1 MRLNNLNVD
10 SNLQSEIE
18 YGSLEF
24 PLEVFFDEP
33 YKYDIGFIRWHWH
46 KEIQFAFVK
55 RGVVEL
61 SFLDKSFTLSEGNG
75 IFINSNVL
83 HQVKPITQD
92 SIVIDIVFDPIL
104 ISGHNLSVI
113 DKKYVYPIVS
123 NDSLNFIIFDNNIE
137 WNKDIIMKLYDIYN
151 LYEKKEFAYELS
163 VKNFLCSLWLNLASN
178 LIPNLNSKSTSS
190 KLDEERIKA
199 MLEYIH
205 NNFSNKVTLEDIA
218 TSVHISKSECCRCF
232 KKYLRM
238 SPFEYL
244 MQYRVIEASSI
255 LKSTSKTLSEV
266 MSLVG
271 FNDASYFTK
280 IFKRFTNYTPTDY
293 RKKI

>member
-1 MRLNNLNVD
+1 MNNLDVD

-18 YGSLEF
+18 YGSFEF

-46 KEIQFAFVK
+46 KEVQFAFVK

-61 SFLDKSFTLSEGNG
+61 SFFDRSFTLPEGSG

-92 SIVIDIVFDPIL
+92 SIVIDIVFDPVL

-113 DKKYVYPIVS
+113 DKKYVYPIIS
-123 NDSLNFIIFDNNIE
+123 NDSLDFMIFDNSID
-137 WNKDIIMKLYDIYN
+137 WHKDIVMKLFEIYD

-163 VKNFLCSLWLNLASN
+163 IKNSLCSLWLTLASK
-178 LIPNLNSKSTSS
+178 LVPNLNSKSTPHN
-190 KLDEERIKA
+190 KLDGERIKT

-244 MQYRVIEASSI
+244 MQYRVIEASNI
-255 LKSTSKTLSEV
+255 LKTTSKSLSEV

-280 IFKRFTNYTPTDY
+280 IFKRFTGYTPTEY
-293 RKKI
+293 RKKCD